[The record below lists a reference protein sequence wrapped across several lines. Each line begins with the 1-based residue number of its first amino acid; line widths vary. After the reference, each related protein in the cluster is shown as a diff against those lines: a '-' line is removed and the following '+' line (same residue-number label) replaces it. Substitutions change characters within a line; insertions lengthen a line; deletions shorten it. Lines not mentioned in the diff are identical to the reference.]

1 MQNVLVTG
9 ANGFVGAA
17 VVDRLLRMNKT
28 VVGLIRDKNYKSRRD
43 ILENISVVYGD
54 LRDYETVR
62 YAVSKYEIDT
72 IFHIGAITILKMATY
87 DPKTCF
93 QTNIMGTVNVLEAAR
108 ECTHVSKIVVA
119 SCYDEQTRALTS
131 EGFKTYDQLRPG
143 DFVWSV
149 NPETREMEE
158 VEVEEVVVQDYVGE
172 MISFHGKR
180 LDFLVTPN
188 HRMVV
193 ENEERSL
200 SFIPA
205 EEKVKHA
212 GWKLPVGFWHGN
224 KEAQLPP
231 LPNFHWNTKRI
242 NPDYQIE
249 DLLYLLGIYI
259 GDGCIEHQNKII
271 ESKTGLSAAEYVKGC
286 RGPDGKFISPGKVG
300 DRDTS
305 IKTTNVMYLYI
316 PREDPCRPKVEA
328 ALERLG
334 ISFCDWNHGGEGALV
349 FTSAELC
356 HWFADAGRYS
366 HEKTIP
372 NWALNFDVQRLQYL
386 LAGIMESDGDKRARR
401 ELTTVSEVLVEKMIE
416 LATKCGRG
424 VSFNKYDAPEVLPQI
439 KGRVINSKGKYVV
452 YLSKSSRSILPRH
465 RSIQNYKGK
474 VWCLRLKTNKNF
486 LVERNGRVAFCGNS
500 DKAYGNHDVL
510 PYKEDY
516 ALLASDPYST
526 SKSCTDLL
534 TQSYHY
540 TYGLDTSIIRSG
552 NIFGP
557 GDLNK
562 SRIIPGSILRV
573 LAGERPVIY
582 KGVGNYKREFM
593 YIDDVVDAYL
603 TVQDRGLPGHAYNIG
618 GSGFQNI
625 FDTVGM
631 VLEEMGTDIEPE
643 ILEKDFIEIKE
654 QYLNS
659 TKLEELGW
667 KCKFGIREGIRACIP
682 WYEEYQKDPKKFYY
696 AV

>member
-1 MQNVLVTG
+1 LKNVLVTG

-43 ILENISVVYGD
+43 ILENISVVHGD
-54 LRDYETVR
+54 LRDYDTVR

-93 QTNIMGTVNVLEAAR
+93 QTNIMGTINVLEAAR
-108 ECTHVSKIVVA
+108 ECKHVSKVVVA
-119 SCYDEQTRALTS
+119 S
-131 EGFKTYDQLRPG
+131 
-143 DFVWSV
+143 
-149 NPETREMEE
+149 
-158 VEVEEVVVQDYVGE
+158 
-172 MISFHGKR
+172 
-180 LDFLVTPN
+180 
-188 HRMVV
+188 
-193 ENEERSL
+193 
-200 SFIPA
+200 
-205 EEKVKHA
+205 
-212 GWKLPVGFWHGN
+212 
-224 KEAQLPP
+224 
-231 LPNFHWNTKRI
+231 
-242 NPDYQIE
+242 
-249 DLLYLLGIYI
+249 
-259 GDGCIEHQNKII
+259 
-271 ESKTGLSAAEYVKGC
+271 
-286 RGPDGKFISPGKVG
+286 
-300 DRDTS
+300 
-305 IKTTNVMYLYI
+305 
-316 PREDPCRPKVEA
+316 
-328 ALERLG
+328 
-334 ISFCDWNHGGEGALV
+334 
-349 FTSAELC
+349 
-356 HWFADAGRYS
+356 
-366 HEKTIP
+366 
-372 NWALNFDVQRLQYL
+372 
-386 LAGIMESDGDKRARR
+386 
-401 ELTTVSEVLVEKMIE
+401 
-416 LATKCGRG
+416 
-424 VSFNKYDAPEVLPQI
+424 
-439 KGRVINSKGKYVV
+439 
-452 YLSKSSRSILPRH
+452 
-465 RSIQNYKGK
+465 
-474 VWCLRLKTNKNF
+474 
-486 LVERNGRVAFCGNS
+486 S
-500 DKAYGNHDVL
+500 DKAYGNHDIL

-573 LAGERPVIY
+573 LAGERPIIY

-625 FDTVGM
+625 FDTVSM

-654 QYLNS
+654 QYLDS

-682 WYEEYQKDPKKFYY
+682 WYEEYQKDPKKFYC

>member
-1 MQNVLVTG
+1 
-9 ANGFVGAA
+9 
-17 VVDRLLRMNKT
+17 MNKT

-43 ILENISVVYGD
+43 ILENISVVHGD

-108 ECTHVSKIVVA
+108 ECKHVTKVVVA
-119 SCYDEQTRALTS
+119 S
-131 EGFKTYDQLRPG
+131 
-143 DFVWSV
+143 
-149 NPETREMEE
+149 
-158 VEVEEVVVQDYVGE
+158 
-172 MISFHGKR
+172 
-180 LDFLVTPN
+180 
-188 HRMVV
+188 
-193 ENEERSL
+193 
-200 SFIPA
+200 
-205 EEKVKHA
+205 
-212 GWKLPVGFWHGN
+212 
-224 KEAQLPP
+224 
-231 LPNFHWNTKRI
+231 
-242 NPDYQIE
+242 
-249 DLLYLLGIYI
+249 
-259 GDGCIEHQNKII
+259 
-271 ESKTGLSAAEYVKGC
+271 
-286 RGPDGKFISPGKVG
+286 
-300 DRDTS
+300 
-305 IKTTNVMYLYI
+305 
-316 PREDPCRPKVEA
+316 
-328 ALERLG
+328 
-334 ISFCDWNHGGEGALV
+334 
-349 FTSAELC
+349 
-356 HWFADAGRYS
+356 
-366 HEKTIP
+366 
-372 NWALNFDVQRLQYL
+372 
-386 LAGIMESDGDKRARR
+386 
-401 ELTTVSEVLVEKMIE
+401 
-416 LATKCGRG
+416 
-424 VSFNKYDAPEVLPQI
+424 
-439 KGRVINSKGKYVV
+439 
-452 YLSKSSRSILPRH
+452 
-465 RSIQNYKGK
+465 
-474 VWCLRLKTNKNF
+474 
-486 LVERNGRVAFCGNS
+486 S
-500 DKAYGNHDVL
+500 DKAYGNHDIL

-540 TYGLDTSIIRSG
+540 TYGLDTSIVRSG

-643 ILEKDFIEIKE
+643 VLEKDFIEIKE
-654 QYLNS
+654 QYLDS

-682 WYEEYQKDPKKFYY
+682 WYQEYQKDPKKFYY

>member
-1 MQNVLVTG
+1 LQNVLVTG

-43 ILENISVVYGD
+43 ILENISVVHGD
-54 LRDYETVR
+54 LRDYDTVR

-108 ECTHVSKIVVA
+108 ECKHVSKVVVA
-119 SCYDEQTRALTS
+119 S
-131 EGFKTYDQLRPG
+131 
-143 DFVWSV
+143 
-149 NPETREMEE
+149 
-158 VEVEEVVVQDYVGE
+158 
-172 MISFHGKR
+172 
-180 LDFLVTPN
+180 
-188 HRMVV
+188 
-193 ENEERSL
+193 
-200 SFIPA
+200 
-205 EEKVKHA
+205 
-212 GWKLPVGFWHGN
+212 
-224 KEAQLPP
+224 
-231 LPNFHWNTKRI
+231 
-242 NPDYQIE
+242 
-249 DLLYLLGIYI
+249 
-259 GDGCIEHQNKII
+259 
-271 ESKTGLSAAEYVKGC
+271 
-286 RGPDGKFISPGKVG
+286 
-300 DRDTS
+300 
-305 IKTTNVMYLYI
+305 
-316 PREDPCRPKVEA
+316 
-328 ALERLG
+328 
-334 ISFCDWNHGGEGALV
+334 
-349 FTSAELC
+349 
-356 HWFADAGRYS
+356 
-366 HEKTIP
+366 
-372 NWALNFDVQRLQYL
+372 
-386 LAGIMESDGDKRARR
+386 
-401 ELTTVSEVLVEKMIE
+401 
-416 LATKCGRG
+416 
-424 VSFNKYDAPEVLPQI
+424 
-439 KGRVINSKGKYVV
+439 
-452 YLSKSSRSILPRH
+452 
-465 RSIQNYKGK
+465 
-474 VWCLRLKTNKNF
+474 
-486 LVERNGRVAFCGNS
+486 S
-500 DKAYGNHDVL
+500 DKAYGNHDLL

-573 LAGERPVIY
+573 LAGERPIIY

-625 FDTVGM
+625 FDTVSM

-654 QYLNS
+654 QYLDS

-682 WYEEYQKDPKKFYY
+682 WYEEYQKDPKKFYC

>member
-1 MQNVLVTG
+1 MKNVLVTG

-43 ILENISVVYGD
+43 ILENISVVHGD
-54 LRDYETVR
+54 LRDYDTVR

-93 QTNIMGTVNVLEAAR
+93 QTNIMGTINVLEAAR
-108 ECTHVSKIVVA
+108 ECKHVSKVVVA
-119 SCYDEQTRALTS
+119 S
-131 EGFKTYDQLRPG
+131 
-143 DFVWSV
+143 
-149 NPETREMEE
+149 
-158 VEVEEVVVQDYVGE
+158 
-172 MISFHGKR
+172 
-180 LDFLVTPN
+180 
-188 HRMVV
+188 
-193 ENEERSL
+193 
-200 SFIPA
+200 
-205 EEKVKHA
+205 
-212 GWKLPVGFWHGN
+212 
-224 KEAQLPP
+224 
-231 LPNFHWNTKRI
+231 
-242 NPDYQIE
+242 
-249 DLLYLLGIYI
+249 
-259 GDGCIEHQNKII
+259 
-271 ESKTGLSAAEYVKGC
+271 
-286 RGPDGKFISPGKVG
+286 
-300 DRDTS
+300 
-305 IKTTNVMYLYI
+305 
-316 PREDPCRPKVEA
+316 
-328 ALERLG
+328 
-334 ISFCDWNHGGEGALV
+334 
-349 FTSAELC
+349 
-356 HWFADAGRYS
+356 
-366 HEKTIP
+366 
-372 NWALNFDVQRLQYL
+372 
-386 LAGIMESDGDKRARR
+386 
-401 ELTTVSEVLVEKMIE
+401 
-416 LATKCGRG
+416 
-424 VSFNKYDAPEVLPQI
+424 
-439 KGRVINSKGKYVV
+439 
-452 YLSKSSRSILPRH
+452 
-465 RSIQNYKGK
+465 
-474 VWCLRLKTNKNF
+474 
-486 LVERNGRVAFCGNS
+486 S
-500 DKAYGNHDVL
+500 DKAYGNHDIL

-573 LAGERPVIY
+573 LAGERPIIY

-625 FDTVGM
+625 FDTVSM

-654 QYLNS
+654 QYLDS

-682 WYEEYQKDPKKFYY
+682 WYEEYQKDPKKFYC

>member
-43 ILENISVVYGD
+43 ILENISVVHGD
-54 LRDYETVR
+54 LRDYDTVR

-108 ECTHVSKIVVA
+108 ECKHVSKVVVA
-119 SCYDEQTRALTS
+119 S
-131 EGFKTYDQLRPG
+131 
-143 DFVWSV
+143 
-149 NPETREMEE
+149 
-158 VEVEEVVVQDYVGE
+158 
-172 MISFHGKR
+172 
-180 LDFLVTPN
+180 
-188 HRMVV
+188 
-193 ENEERSL
+193 
-200 SFIPA
+200 
-205 EEKVKHA
+205 
-212 GWKLPVGFWHGN
+212 
-224 KEAQLPP
+224 
-231 LPNFHWNTKRI
+231 
-242 NPDYQIE
+242 
-249 DLLYLLGIYI
+249 
-259 GDGCIEHQNKII
+259 
-271 ESKTGLSAAEYVKGC
+271 
-286 RGPDGKFISPGKVG
+286 
-300 DRDTS
+300 
-305 IKTTNVMYLYI
+305 
-316 PREDPCRPKVEA
+316 
-328 ALERLG
+328 
-334 ISFCDWNHGGEGALV
+334 
-349 FTSAELC
+349 
-356 HWFADAGRYS
+356 
-366 HEKTIP
+366 
-372 NWALNFDVQRLQYL
+372 
-386 LAGIMESDGDKRARR
+386 
-401 ELTTVSEVLVEKMIE
+401 
-416 LATKCGRG
+416 
-424 VSFNKYDAPEVLPQI
+424 
-439 KGRVINSKGKYVV
+439 
-452 YLSKSSRSILPRH
+452 
-465 RSIQNYKGK
+465 
-474 VWCLRLKTNKNF
+474 
-486 LVERNGRVAFCGNS
+486 S
-500 DKAYGNHDVL
+500 DKAYGNHDLL

-573 LAGERPVIY
+573 LAGERPIIY

-625 FDTVGM
+625 FDTVSM

-654 QYLNS
+654 QYLDS

-682 WYEEYQKDPKKFYY
+682 WYEEYQKDPKKFYC